1 MPLFRQ
7 KWLEQAVFWPHLADG
22 KVATG
27 TEGTASA
34 EGASGAELAARVSGM
49 KTISEPPSSNANL
62 NLSHLR

>member
-1 MPLFRQ
+1 MPLFWQ

-27 TEGTASA
+27 TEGTAGA
-34 EGASGAELAARVSGM
+34 EGAARVSGM
-49 KTISEPPSSNANL
+49 KTISEPTSSNANL